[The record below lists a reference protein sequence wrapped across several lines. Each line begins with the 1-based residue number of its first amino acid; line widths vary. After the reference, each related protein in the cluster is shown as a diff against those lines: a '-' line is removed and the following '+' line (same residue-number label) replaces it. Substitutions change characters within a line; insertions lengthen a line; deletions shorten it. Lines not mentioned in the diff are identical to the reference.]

1 MKCSKVLKQIRNKT
15 KGNVDLLLEVQSNIK
30 SSRVQ
35 QVQQLLQQVQQLL
48 QQVQQL
54 LQQVQQLLQQV
65 QQLLQQIS
73 TNLRRLKLLCW
84 LTLPID
90 LIATVTAQRIVLCSI
105 SCNKPK
111 KK

>member
-30 SSRVQ
+30 SSRV
-35 QVQQLLQQVQQLL
+35 QQVQQLL

-105 SCNKPK
+105 SCNKQK
-111 KK
+111 